1 MWFYFGKRVFGHSF
15 NLRWGYLGP
24 NLGRNP
30 IWLVFSQEE
39 QKAIWTQ
46 RRTGRRSCDDRGR
59 EWHDAAAG
67 WGMSKVNGHHQK
79 LGRGSIGF
87 DPEAQREHDTIDT
100 SSSDMSPL
108 ELWQNEFPSFFS
120 QPVCDTLLSQTPREL
135 ILKVSKISEENTH
148 LDIGP
153 SMVTPSD
160 NRPICCVSL
169 NLFLLYKICQE
180 VLLVYNHKMFEL
192 KQTHWSL
199 SWLFCFSYEGIFV
212 LRKAVTAQGSRIRIG
227 KDSISSFSHACAPAF
242 IRLLL
247 WLF

>member
-1 MWFYFGKRVFGHSF
+1 MDTETHREKVMWWQRQRMAWCSCR
-15 NLRWGYLGP
+15 LRNVKGQWP
-24 NLGRNP
+24 P
-30 IWLVFSQEE
+30 PE
-39 QKAIWTQ
+39 A
-46 RRTGRRSCDDRGR
+46 
-59 EWHDAAAG
+59 
-67 WGMSKVNGHHQK
+67 
-79 LGRGSIGF
+79 GRGSIGF
-87 DPEAQREHDTIDT
+87 DPEAQREHDTTDT

-212 LRKAVTAQGSRIRIG
+212 LRKAVTAQGSRIDLGFVRAMANTWHI
-227 KDSISSFSHACAPAF
+227 
-242 IRLLL
+242 
-247 WLF
+247 